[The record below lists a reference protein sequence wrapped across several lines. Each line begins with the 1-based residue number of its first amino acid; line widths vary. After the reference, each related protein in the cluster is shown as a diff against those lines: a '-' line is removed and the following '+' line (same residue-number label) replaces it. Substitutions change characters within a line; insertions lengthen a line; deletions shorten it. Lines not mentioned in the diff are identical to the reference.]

1 MEAEIFKKENDVEYL
16 PAGNRNAVSGFLSVL
31 FDCNGSDRSR
41 NRYKNAHKT
50 PRECVLAPACLVKSH
65 KDAILT
71 SRAGRAE
78 LLRLML
84 LFTSKPPRGVFTR
97 FLRDQ
102 TQAIRI
108 IAWATCAK
116 PLFFDFCAC
125 VTGHGVNSN
134 RSITIIGIF
143 FGKYID
149 TPRIIVYNNTRRAG
163 IAAPEMYRLPKRL
176 LRI

>member
-31 FDCNGSDRSR
+31 FDCNGSDRSL

-71 SRAGRAE
+71 SRAGRA
-78 LLRLML
+78 
-84 LFTSKPPRGVFTR
+84 
-97 FLRDQ
+97 DQ

>member
-1 MEAEIFKKENDVEYL
+1 MEAENFKKENDVEYL

-71 SRAGRAE
+71 SRAE

-84 LFTSKPPRGVFTR
+84 LFTPKPPRGVFTR

-116 PLFFDFCAC
+116 PLFCSFCAW
-125 VTGHGVNSN
+125 VTGRGVNSN
-134 RSITIIGIF
+134 SSSVLMNRKYTKSLSILE
-143 FGKYID
+143 K
-149 TPRIIVYNNTRRAG
+149 
-163 IAAPEMYRLPKRL
+163 
-176 LRI
+176 